1 MNHLKIKQWVIV
13 PDDIRKIG
21 NILAIPAVESL
32 NKKKD
37 GGFMLILSYGKR
49 GVIAAEPGD
58 VLVELEGGR
67 WDVVPKEDAA
77 LKGSAQNDK

>member
-1 MNHLKIKQWVIV
+1 MDHLKIKQWVIV

-21 NILAIPAVESL
+21 NILAIPAVGALS
-32 NKKKD
+32 KKND

-49 GVIAAEPGD
+49 VMIAAEPGD